1 MNKLVQ
7 AARQALE
14 ALEVYEIKLN
24 SRLCNEAITA
34 LREALAEQATV
45 SGGLCGGCAKKAA
58 DGWALY
64 CVECWEQAEQE
75 PVIGA
80 YEVVNEKGDEWS
92 LVYPAAVHRY
102 KSIPE
107 ERITQTFYA
116 APVRTK
122 DLTDDEIE
130 SIVDGV
136 GAYEVGYWHYA
147 FARAVLAAYKEKNK

>member
-1 MNKLVQ
+1 MTTKLEQ

-14 ALEVYEIKLN
+14 VLAESSGLVSEYKGCHL
-24 SRLCNEAITA
+24 RLIEAAKT
-34 LREALAEQATV
+34 LREALA
-45 SGGLCGGCAKKAA
+45 
-58 DGWALY
+58 
-64 CVECWEQAEQE
+64 EQAEQE

-122 DLTDDEIE
+122 DLTDDEILP
-130 SIVDGV
+130 DGYSV
-136 GAYEVGYWHYA
+136 VTSYDGLLE
-147 FARAVLAAYKEKNK
+147 FARAAIAADREKNK